1 MPERDRRAG
10 GHTLER
16 CVMLTLLCPVALLT
30 LAAGSGGPADAGRER
45 WTADTARSRITI
57 HVFKKGL
64 LSGLA
69 HDHHFVPGNWRATAT
84 FEGASP
90 SAAHVEVIVAANSL
104 RDQQPA
110 LSEKDREKIDRQA
123 AGPEVLDARRY
134 PEIRFASKSVVVAP
148 GTSVAPGG
156 GLQGTLTGTLS
167 LHGQERPVS
176 VPITATKDGKAW
188 RARGSLN
195 FNQSAFGIHP
205 YSGFGGTI
213 AVRDEV
219 KLEYEIVLAP
229 AS

>member
-1 MPERDRRAG
+1 MLMP
-10 GHTLER
+10 
-16 CVMLTLLCPVALLT
+16 LCSVALLT
-30 LAAGSGGPADAGRER
+30 LAGGSGAPAHASPQW

-69 HDHHFVPGNWRATAT
+69 HDHHFVPGNWSATAT

-110 LSEKDREKIDRQA
+110 LSEKDREKVDRQA

-134 PEIRFASKSVVVAP
+134 PEIRFVSKSVAVAS
-148 GTSVAPGG
+148 GTSGAPDG
-156 GLQGTLTGTLS
+156 GLRGTLTGTLS

-176 VPITATKDGKAW
+176 VPITATKDGKTW
-188 RARGSLN
+188 RARGTVN

-219 KLEYEIVLAP
+219 KLEYELVLTP
-229 AS
+229 ASRMPVPRSG